1 MNNHDWVSL
10 GGEQKKQLDIL
21 EICVVYDIV
30 KTQQLRIILRYKR
43 GIRKYSGTCVN
54 A

>member
-1 MNNHDWVSL
+1 MNNHDEVSL
-10 GGEQKKQLDIL
+10 GGEQKQLDIL

-30 KTQQLRIILRYKR
+30 KTQQLHIILRYKR